1 MKSLHYAWIVLSVAT
16 LVVFG
21 SLGLARFGYT
31 SVLPAMQTDLGLNNA
46 QSGMLASLNLAG
58 YLSMAVVGGA
68 LAARFGPRAVITFGL
83 VFAAM
88 GMIFTGLA
96 QGYASIAAWRVLT
109 GIGSGMSNVP
119 AMAMISTWFAAK
131 RRGLAAGI
139 SATGSS
145 FGLILVGP
153 LVPRLLEAYG
163 GGEGWRASWFVFGGI
178 TLALAALSWA
188 LLRNHPREK
197 GLTAF
202 GSIESDSPPAAQP
215 APGATFISWEK
226 VYRSFA
232 VWHLGLV
239 YIAFGFSY
247 MIYLTFFAKRLIA
260 EGGFTSAQAGG
271 LFMTIGWISLVCGVL
286 WGTVSDV
293 IGRKG
298 ALVIVYLFHAAAFT
312 SFGLGGFHLSVVL
325 FGLSAWSIPA
335 IMAAT
340 CGDVLGSRLAPAAL
354 GFITLFFGIGQAL
367 GPLVAGMM
375 ADASGGF
382 ASSYLLAGGA
392 ALLGALGASLI
403 RPAPVLQE
411 A

>member
-1 MKSLHYAWIVLSVAT
+1 MKPPHYAWIVLSIAT
-16 LVVFG
+16 LAVFG
-21 SLGLARFGYT
+21 ALGLARFGYT
-31 SVLPAMQTDLGLNNA
+31 SVLPAMQTDLNLTNA

-58 YLSMAVVGGA
+58 YLCMAAVGGA
-68 LAARFGPRAVITFGL
+68 LAARFGPRTVVTLGL
-83 VFAAM
+83 LLAGA
-88 GMIFTGLA
+88 GMVFTGLA
-96 QGYASIAAWRVLT
+96 QGYAAIAVWRVVT

-119 AMAMISTWFAAK
+119 VMALIPAWFAAK
-131 RRGLAAGI
+131 RRGFATGI
-139 SATGSS
+139 AATGSS

-163 GGEGWRASWFVFGGI
+163 DGQGWRVSWFVFGGVA
-178 TLALAALSWA
+178 LALAALSGV

-197 GLTAF
+197 GLTPF
-202 GSIESDSPPAAQP
+202 GSVESDSSPAAQ
-215 APGATFISWEK
+215 AGPGSQSISWGR

-232 VWHLGLV
+232 VWYLGLV

-260 EGGFTSAQAGG
+260 EGGFASAQAGG
-271 LFMTIGWISLVCGVL
+271 LFMTIGWISLICGVL

-298 ALVIVYLFHAAAFT
+298 ALVIVYLFHAVAFT
-312 SFGLGGFHLSVVL
+312 AFGLGGFNLSAVV

-335 IMAAT
+335 IVTAT
-340 CGDVLGSRLAPAAL
+340 CGDVLGPRLAPAAL
-354 GFITLFFGIGQAL
+354 GFITLFFGVGQAL
-367 GPLVAGMM
+367 GPIVAGMM

-382 ASSYLLAGGA
+382 ASSYILAGGV

-403 RPAPVLQE
+403 RPAPVVD
-411 A
+411 